1 MSYIDVLLL
10 SALHPSLYISYTRIQ
25 RIFFVGGI
33 ASLGATLFL
42 ERDKKHKM
50 RQDILSITNM
60 LKSGNPVTIFPEG
73 RCTNGDD
80 VMDFHGGYIEA
91 AIDAGIPVVPVCITY
106 KKVNGEVLSAVN
118 RDFLFIYGKTPFG
131 PHIVRLI
138 RCLKS
143 LELTMRIFPPIESGG
158 KDRKLIAMEAF
169 QNVSGYYRENSPLSA
184 GLLEV
189 TN

>member
-1 MSYIDVLLL
+1 
-10 SALHPSLYISYTRIQ
+10 
-25 RIFFVGGI
+25 
-33 ASLGATLFL
+33 
-42 ERDKKHKM
+42 M

-91 AIDAGIPVVPVCITY
+91 AIDAGIPVVPVCMTY
-106 KKVNGEVLSAVN
+106 KKFNGEVLGAAN

-138 RCLKS
+138 RQLKS
-143 LELTMRIFPPIESGG
+143 LELTVRIFPPIESGG
-158 KDRKLIAMEAF
+158 KDRKQIATEAF

-184 GLLEV
+184 GLLRV
-189 TN
+189 